1 MIRNYL
7 NKNPHFIYIMP
18 AIILLGILT
27 LIPTIFLYFIS
38 MTDYELGSPSFNF
51 VWFDNY
57 TRLLL
62 ESDEFWHSLRISVFF
77 SVIVTSIQLV
87 LGFFLAKLLDR
98 PMRFKFLVFACLIIP
113 IAMTPSIT
121 GQIWKLMLNAE
132 YGVINYLLSSLTGLK
147 VIWLSTEN
155 AFLST
160 MLVDI
165 WQNTPFVAL
174 IIYAGLKSLPE
185 DPYEAAVMD
194 GASKF
199 QLFRHITL
207 PLLKP
212 IILLAIIFRLIDS
225 LRTFDIPF
233 SLTQGGPG
241 NATEFLS
248 LHIYRLGFA
257 QTGWIG
263 RASATS
269 VILLIITTVISL
281 ILIRM
286 LRKGVQDTE

>member
-1 MIRNYL
+1 MVKKYFR
-7 NKNPHFIYIMP
+7 KNVHLVYIMP
-18 AIILLGILT
+18 AIILLGVLT
-27 LIPTIFLYFIS
+27 IIPTIFLYFIS
-38 MTDYELGSPSFNF
+38 MTDYELGTASFNF
-51 VWFDNY
+51 VWFENY
-57 TRLLL
+57 TRLLF
-62 ESDEFWHSLRISVFF
+62 ESDEFWHSLKISMFF
-77 SVIVTSIQLV
+77 SLTVTAIQLV
-87 LGFFLAKLLDR
+87 IGFMLAKLLDR
-98 PMRFKFLVFACLIIP
+98 PMRFKFLVFACFIIP
-113 IAMTPSIT
+113 IAMTPSIA

-132 YGVINYLLSSLTGLK
+132 YGVINYLLNSTLGIK

-174 IIYAGLKSLPE
+174 ILYAGLKSLPQ
-185 DPYEAAVMD
+185 DPYEAAMID
-194 GASKF
+194 GANSF

-212 IILLAIIFRLIDS
+212 IILLAVIFRLIDS

-248 LHIYRLGFA
+248 MHIYRLGFA
-257 QTGWIG
+257 QTGWVG

-269 VILLIITTVISL
+269 VILLVITTVITL
-281 ILIRM
+281 IIIRFI
-286 LRKGVQDTE
+286 RKGAND

>member
-62 ESDEFWHSLRISVFF
+62 ESNEFWHSLRISVFF

>member
-1 MIRNYL
+1 MIKRYFE
-7 NKNPHFIYIMP
+7 KNMHLLYIMP
-18 AIILLGILT
+18 AIILLAVLT
-27 LIPTIFLYFIS
+27 IIPTIFLYFIS
-38 MTDYELGSPSFNF
+38 MTNYELGASSFNF
-51 VWFDNY
+51 VWFENY
-57 TRLLL
+57 TRLLF
-62 ESDEFWHSLRISVFF
+62 ESDEFWYSLKISLYF
-77 SVIVTSIQLV
+77 SITVTAIQLV
-87 LGFFLAKLLDR
+87 IGYFLAKLLDR

-132 YGVINYLLSSLTGLK
+132 YGVINYLLHAVAGIK
-147 VIWLSTEN
+147 VIWLSAEN
-155 AFLST
+155 AYLST
-160 MLVDI
+160 VLVDI

-174 IIYAGLKSLPE
+174 ILYAGLKSLPE
-185 DPYEAAVMD
+185 DPYEAAVID
-194 GASKF
+194 GASPL

-212 IILLAIIFRLIDS
+212 IILLAVIFRLIDS

-248 LHIYRLGFA
+248 MHIYRLGFA
-257 QTGWIG
+257 QTGWVG

-269 VILLIITTVISL
+269 VILLVITTIITLVI
-281 ILIRM
+281 IRFI
-286 LRKGVQDTE
+286 RKDVRN

>member
-1 MIRNYL
+1 MVKKYFR
-7 NKNPHFIYIMP
+7 KNMHLVYIMP
-18 AIILLGILT
+18 AIIFLAVLT
-27 LIPTIFLYFIS
+27 IVPTIFLYFIS
-38 MTDYELGSPSFNF
+38 LTDYELGASAFSF
-51 VWFDNY
+51 VWFENY
-57 TRLLL
+57 KRLFF
-62 ESDEFWHSLRISVFF
+62 ESDEFWYSLKISVFF
-77 SVIVTSIQLV
+77 SVLVTLIQLV

-98 PMRFKFLVFACLIIP
+98 EMRFKFIVFACLIIP

-132 YGVINYLLSSLTGLK
+132 YGVINYLLNSTLGLK
-147 VIWLSTEN
+147 VVWLSAEN

-160 MLVDI
+160 VLVDI

-174 IIYAGLKSLPE
+174 ILYAGLKSLPE
-185 DPYEAAVMD
+185 DPYEAALID
-194 GASKF
+194 GATPI

-212 IILLAIIFRLIDS
+212 IILLAVIFRLIDS

-248 LHIYRLGFA
+248 MHIYRLGFA
-257 QTGWIG
+257 QTGWVG

-269 VILLIITTVISL
+269 VILLMITTIITL
-281 ILIRM
+281 IIIRFI
-286 LRKGVQDTE
+286 RKDVKD